1 MIATLTEYQKAATL
15 SQGDSDTI
23 AGLAHAYASLGR
35 RADAEKIL
43 ADLLSKSKQDYISP
57 YMIATVYAS
66 LGNKEKAFDFLEKA
80 EREKSPDI
88 PYFLKA
94 DLRLDPLRS
103 DPRFQSLLRRSG
115 LLQ

>member
-1 MIATLTEYQKAATL
+1 
-15 SQGDSDTI
+15 
-23 AGLAHAYASLGR
+23 
-35 RADAEKIL
+35 
-43 ADLLSKSKQDYISP
+43 
-57 YMIATVYAS
+57 MIATVYAS